1 MYTPRAAE
9 EKLELPPE
17 IEEVIKDRPKHWE
30 FLLLQRV
37 LRSAA
42 EDINGMARV
51 ASTCGTDAVTFVG
64 WVTSRLTDMKKVA
77 VEWNDLMNREMPQ
90 ALGLTGKP
98 ADPDLLVE
106 AIDQLVSL
114 TRVAVEYEQKAAT
127 LARHPLYGGLAKGIG
142 GIGQPFVDA
151 FNDLLGRLDDQLP
164 KFDVTH
170 ELDIQVKLNPP
181 TTFESYAH
189 AEEIFKRRFINET
202 EHKLRDGD
210 VVAERFLLARGG
222 KQIGEFSRAAI
233 ADNLAAGVF
242 LKDDWF
248 WSADA
253 QTWQPLSALEL

>member
-1 MYTPRAAE
+1 MFVSQKLDTP
-9 EKLELPPE
+9 LELPPE

-30 FLLLQRV
+30 FLLLQRA

-42 EDINGMARV
+42 EDMNGMARV
-51 ASTCGTDAVTFVG
+51 ASTCGTDAGTFVD
-64 WVTSRLTDMKKVA
+64 WVTSLITDMKKVA

-90 ALGLTGKP
+90 ALGLAGKP
-98 ADPDLLVE
+98 ADPDSLLE

-114 TRVAVEYEQKAAT
+114 TRVAVVYEQKAAM

-142 GIGQPFVDA
+142 GIGKPFVDA

-170 ELDIQVKLNPP
+170 ELNLQVKLNSP
-181 TTFESYAH
+181 TAFESFAQ
-189 AEEIFKRRFINET
+189 AAEIFKRRFSNET

-210 VVAERFLLARGG
+210 VVAERFLLARGD

-233 ADNLAAGVF
+233 ADNLAAGIF

-248 WSADA
+248 WSTDA
-253 QTWQPLSALEL
+253 QGWQPLRALEL